1 MEGVILI
8 LKRTNKNNLS
18 AIIISILFAIAL
30 FAISKITVSNNEY
43 LHNKQSG
50 RVVTTTYSQIEQKTD
65 MARTIEI
72 ALCEEATTYARIG
85 IAKTILTATN
95 NIPTVDDILKIDNIN
110 SVVQENVIQDTP
122 DPIYAGTF
130 EATWYCATDME
141 YTTAPYGSSGRT
153 LETAYSVASN
163 YFPQGTLLYI
173 EGGGLSGTY
182 RVDDTGAMATNVIDF
197 YYWDRSHVPADFLT
211 AGRIKIQVYIIE

>member
-1 MEGVILI
+1 MI

-18 AIIISILFAIAL
+18 ASIISILLAIAL

-50 RVVTTTYSQIEQKTD
+50 RVVATTYSQIEQKTD
-65 MARTIEI
+65 TARTIEI

-95 NIPTVDDILKIDNIN
+95 NIPAVNDILEIDNTN
-110 SVVQENVIQDTP
+110 SV
-122 DPIYAGTF
+122 YAGIF
-130 EATWYCATDME
+130 EATWYCATDMG
-141 YTTAPYGSSGRT
+141 YITAPYGSSGRT

-163 YFPQGTLLYI
+163 YFAQGTLLYI

-197 YYWDRSHVPADFLT
+197 YYWDRSYVPADFLT

>member
-1 MEGVILI
+1 MKGVILI

-18 AIIISILFAIAL
+18 AIIISILLAIAL
-30 FAISKITVSNNEY
+30 FAISKISVSNNEY

-50 RVVTTTYSQIEQKTD
+50 RVVATTYSRIEQRTES
-65 MARTIEI
+65 ARTIEV
-72 ALCEEATTYARIG
+72 ALCEEATTYTRIG

-95 NIPTVDDILKIDNIN
+95 SISAFNKIPESVSTVDSTN
-110 SVVQENVIQDTP
+110 SVAQDIP
-122 DPIYAGTF
+122 DPIYVGTF
-130 EATWYCATDME
+130 EATWYCATDMG
-141 YTTAPYGSSGRT
+141 YTTVPYGSSGRT

-197 YYWDRSHVPADFLT
+197 YYWDRSYVPVDFRT

>member
-122 DPIYAGTF
+122 DPIYAGIF
-130 EATWYCATDME
+130 EATWYCATDMG

-197 YYWDRSHVPADFLT
+197 YYWDRSYVPADFLT

>member
-1 MEGVILI
+1 MKGVILI
-8 LKRTNKNNLS
+8 LKKTNKNNLS
-18 AIIISILFAIAL
+18 AIIISILLAIAL

-50 RVVTTTYSQIEQKTD
+50 RVVATTYSQIEQKTD
-65 MARTIEI
+65 TARTIEI
-72 ALCEEATTYARIG
+72 ALCEETTTYARIG

-95 NIPTVDDILKIDNIN
+95 NIPAVNDILEIDNTN
-110 SVVQENVIQDTP
+110 SV
-122 DPIYAGTF
+122 YAGIF
-130 EATWYCATDME
+130 EATWYCATNMG

-197 YYWDRSHVPADFLT
+197 YYWDRSYVPADFLT

>member
-1 MEGVILI
+1 MI

-18 AIIISILFAIAL
+18 AIIISILLAIAL
-30 FAISKITVSNNEY
+30 FAISKISVSNNEY

-50 RVVTTTYSQIEQKTD
+50 RVVATTYSRIEQRTES
-65 MARTIEI
+65 ARTIKVT
-72 ALCEEATTYARIG
+72 LCEEATTYTRIG

-95 NIPTVDDILKIDNIN
+95 SISTFNKNPESVSTVDSTN
-110 SVVQENVIQDTP
+110 SVAQDTT

-130 EATWYCATDME
+130 EATWYCATDMG

-197 YYWDRSHVPADFLT
+197 YYWDRSYVPADFLT

>member
-1 MEGVILI
+1 MMGVILI

-18 AIIISILFAIAL
+18 VIIISILLAIAL
-30 FAISKITVSNNEY
+30 FAISKISVSNNEY

-50 RVVTTTYSQIEQKTD
+50 RVVATTYSRIEQRTES
-65 MARTIEI
+65 ARTIEV
-72 ALCEEATTYARIG
+72 ALCEEATTYTRIG

-95 NIPTVDDILKIDNIN
+95 SISTFNKIPESVSTVDSTN
-110 SVVQENVIQDTP
+110 SVAQDTP

-130 EATWYCATDME
+130 EATWYCATDMG

-197 YYWDRSHVPADFLT
+197 YYWDRSYVPVDFLT

>member
-1 MEGVILI
+1 MI

-18 AIIISILFAIAL
+18 TIIIFILLAIAL
-30 FAISKITVSNNEY
+30 FAISKITVANNEY

-50 RVVTTTYSQIEQKTD
+50 RVVATTYSRIEQRTES
-65 MARTIEI
+65 ARTIEV
-72 ALCEEATTYARIG
+72 ALCEEATTYTRIG

-130 EATWYCATDME
+130 EATWYCATDMG

-197 YYWDRSHVPADFLT
+197 YYWDRSYVPADFLT
-211 AGRIKIQVYIIE
+211 TGRIKIQVYIIE

>member
-1 MEGVILI
+1 MKGVILI
-8 LKRTNKNNLS
+8 LKKTNKNNLS
-18 AIIISILFAIAL
+18 AIIISILLAIAL

-50 RVVTTTYSQIEQKTD
+50 RVVATTYSQIEQKTD
-65 MARTIEI
+65 TARTIEI

-95 NIPTVDDILKIDNIN
+95 NISAVNDILEIDNTN
-110 SVVQENVIQDTP
+110 SV
-122 DPIYAGTF
+122 YAGIF
-130 EATWYCATDME
+130 EATWYRATDMG
-141 YTTAPYGSSGRT
+141 YITAPYGSSGRT

-197 YYWDRSHVPADFLT
+197 YYWDRSYVPADFLT

>member
-1 MEGVILI
+1 MGVILI

-18 AIIISILFAIAL
+18 VIIISILLAIAL
-30 FAISKITVSNNEY
+30 FAISKISVSNNEY

-50 RVVTTTYSQIEQKTD
+50 RVVATTYSRIEQRTES
-65 MARTIEI
+65 ARTIEV
-72 ALCEEATTYARIG
+72 ALCEEATTYTRIG

-95 NIPTVDDILKIDNIN
+95 SISTFNKIPESVSTVDSTN
-110 SVVQENVIQDTP
+110 SVAQDTP

-130 EATWYCATDME
+130 EATWYCATNMG
-141 YTTAPYGSSGRT
+141 YTTAPYGSSSRT

-197 YYWDRSHVPADFLT
+197 YYWDRSYVPVDFLT

>member
-1 MEGVILI
+1 MMEVILI

-18 AIIISILFAIAL
+18 AIIISILLAIAL
-30 FAISKITVSNNEY
+30 FAISKISVSNNEY

-50 RVVTTTYSQIEQKTD
+50 RVVATTYSRIEQRTES
-65 MARTIEI
+65 ARTIEV
-72 ALCEEATTYARIG
+72 ALCEEASTYTRIG

-95 NIPTVDDILKIDNIN
+95 SISTFNKIPESVSTVDSTN
-110 SVVQENVIQDTP
+110 SVAQDTT
-122 DPIYAGTF
+122 DSIYAGTF
-130 EATWYCATDME
+130 EATWYCATDMG

-197 YYWDRSHVPADFLT
+197 YYWDRSYVPVDFLT

>member
-1 MEGVILI
+1 MGVILI

-18 AIIISILFAIAL
+18 VIIISILLAIAL
-30 FAISKITVSNNEY
+30 FAISKISVSNNEY

-50 RVVTTTYSQIEQKTD
+50 RVVATTYSRIEQRTES
-65 MARTIEI
+65 ARTIEV
-72 ALCEEATTYARIG
+72 ALCEEATTYTRIG

-95 NIPTVDDILKIDNIN
+95 SISTFNKIPESVSTVDSTN
-110 SVVQENVIQDTP
+110 SVAQDTP

-130 EATWYCATDME
+130 EATWYCATDMG

-197 YYWDRSHVPADFLT
+197 YYWDRSYVPVDFLT

>member
-1 MEGVILI
+1 MMGVILI

-18 AIIISILFAIAL
+18 VIIISILLAIAL
-30 FAISKITVSNNEY
+30 FAISKISVSNNEY

-50 RVVTTTYSQIEQKTD
+50 RVVATTYSRIEQRTES
-65 MARTIEI
+65 ARTIEV
-72 ALCEEATTYARIG
+72 ALCEEATTYTRIG

-95 NIPTVDDILKIDNIN
+95 SISTFNKIPESVSTVDSTN
-110 SVVQENVIQDTP
+110 SVAQDTP

-130 EATWYCATDME
+130 EATWYCATNMG

-197 YYWDRSHVPADFLT
+197 YYWDRSYVPVDFLT

>member
-1 MEGVILI
+1 MI
-8 LKRTNKNNLS
+8 LKKTNKNNLS
-18 AIIISILFAIAL
+18 AIIISILLAIAL

-50 RVVTTTYSQIEQKTD
+50 RVVATTYSQIEQKTD
-65 MARTIEI
+65 TARTIEI

-95 NIPTVDDILKIDNIN
+95 NISAVNDILEIDNTN
-110 SVVQENVIQDTP
+110 SV
-122 DPIYAGTF
+122 YAGIF
-130 EATWYCATDME
+130 EATWYRATDMG
-141 YTTAPYGSSGRT
+141 YITAPYGSSGRT

-197 YYWDRSHVPADFLT
+197 YYWDRSYVPADFLT

>member
-1 MEGVILI
+1 MMEVILI

-18 AIIISILFAIAL
+18 AIIISILLAITL
-30 FAISKITVSNNEY
+30 FAISKISVSNNEY

-50 RVVTTTYSQIEQKTD
+50 RVVATTYSRIEQRTES
-65 MARTIEI
+65 ARTIEV
-72 ALCEEATTYARIG
+72 ALCEEAATYTRIG

-95 NIPTVDDILKIDNIN
+95 SISTFNKIPESVSTVDSTN
-110 SVVQENVIQDTP
+110 SVAQDTP
-122 DPIYAGTF
+122 DSIYAGTF
-130 EATWYCATDME
+130 EATWYCATDMG

-197 YYWDRSHVPADFLT
+197 YYWDRPYVPADFLT

>member
-1 MEGVILI
+1 MMEVILI

-18 AIIISILFAIAL
+18 AIIISILLAIAL
-30 FAISKITVSNNEY
+30 FAISKISVSNNEY
-43 LHNKQSG
+43 LHNKESG
-50 RVVTTTYSQIEQKTD
+50 RVVATTYSRIEQRTES
-65 MARTIEI
+65 ARTIEV
-72 ALCEEATTYARIG
+72 ALCEEATTYTRIG

-95 NIPTVDDILKIDNIN
+95 SISTFNKIPESVLTVDSTN
-110 SVVQENVIQDTP
+110 SVAQDTT

-130 EATWYCATDME
+130 EATWYCATDMG

-182 RVDDTGAMATNVIDF
+182 RVDDTVAMAINVIDF
-197 YYWDRSHVPADFLT
+197 YYWDGSYVPEDFRT
-211 AGRIKIQVYIIE
+211 AGRIKTQVYIIE

>member
-1 MEGVILI
+1 MKGVILI

-18 AIIISILFAIAL
+18 ASIISILLAIAL

-50 RVVTTTYSQIEQKTD
+50 RVVATTYSQIEQKTD
-65 MARTIEI
+65 TARTIEI

-95 NIPTVDDILKIDNIN
+95 NIPAVNDILEIDNTN
-110 SVVQENVIQDTP
+110 SV
-122 DPIYAGTF
+122 YAGIF
-130 EATWYCATDME
+130 EATWYCATDMG
-141 YTTAPYGSSGRT
+141 YITAPYGSSGRT

-197 YYWDRSHVPADFLT
+197 YYWDRSYVPADFLT

>member
-1 MEGVILI
+1 MMEVILI

-18 AIIISILFAIAL
+18 AIIISILLAITL
-30 FAISKITVSNNEY
+30 FAISKISVSNNEY

-50 RVVTTTYSQIEQKTD
+50 RVVATTYSRIEQRTES
-65 MARTIEI
+65 ARTIKV
-72 ALCEEATTYARIG
+72 ALCEEATTYTRIG

-95 NIPTVDDILKIDNIN
+95 SISTFNKIPESVSTVDSTN
-110 SVVQENVIQDTP
+110 SVAQDTT

-130 EATWYCATDME
+130 EATWYCATDMG

-163 YFPQGTLLYI
+163 YFLQGTLLYI

-197 YYWDRSHVPADFLT
+197 YYWDRSYVPADFLT

>member
-1 MEGVILI
+1 MGVILI

-18 AIIISILFAIAL
+18 VIIISILLAIAL
-30 FAISKITVSNNEY
+30 FAISKISVSNNEY

-50 RVVTTTYSQIEQKTD
+50 RVVATTYSRIEQRTES
-65 MARTIEI
+65 ARTIEV
-72 ALCEEATTYARIG
+72 ALCEEATTYTRIG

-95 NIPTVDDILKIDNIN
+95 SISTFNKIPESVSTVDSTN
-110 SVVQENVIQDTP
+110 SVAQDTP

-130 EATWYCATDME
+130 EATWYCATNMG

-197 YYWDRSHVPADFLT
+197 YYWDRSYVPVDFLT

>member
-1 MEGVILI
+1 MMEVILI

-18 AIIISILFAIAL
+18 AIIISILLAITL
-30 FAISKITVSNNEY
+30 FAISKIAVSNNEY
-43 LHNKQSG
+43 LHNKQNG
-50 RVVTTTYSQIEQKTD
+50 RVVATTYSRIEQRTES
-65 MARTIEI
+65 ARTIEV
-72 ALCEEATTYARIG
+72 ALCEEATTYTRIG

-95 NIPTVDDILKIDNIN
+95 SISTFNKIPESVSTVDSTN
-110 SVVQENVIQDTP
+110 SVAQDTP
-122 DPIYAGTF
+122 DSIYAGTF
-130 EATWYCATDME
+130 EATWYCATDMG

-197 YYWDRSHVPADFLT
+197 YYWDRPYVPADFLT

>member
-1 MEGVILI
+1 MKGVILI
-8 LKRTNKNNLS
+8 LKKTNKNNLS
-18 AIIISILFAIAL
+18 AIIISILLAIAL

-50 RVVTTTYSQIEQKTD
+50 RVVATTYSQIEQKTD
-65 MARTIEI
+65 TARTIEI

-95 NIPTVDDILKIDNIN
+95 NISAVNDILEIDNTN
-110 SVVQENVIQDTP
+110 SV
-122 DPIYAGTF
+122 YAGIF
-130 EATWYCATDME
+130 EATWYCATDMG
-141 YTTAPYGSSGRT
+141 YITAPYGSSGRT

-197 YYWDRSHVPADFLT
+197 YYWDRSYVPADFLT